1 MFSFCLSRSS
11 ASGPLWAACH
21 LAAEI
26 FQHAH
31 DDVEDAGI
39 VVNNQYSMAHR
50 AHGPLTERINAPL
63 FGKVPA
69 RCGRTRDV

>member
-50 AHGPLTERINAPL
+50 TTFLLKE
-63 FGKVPA
+63 
-69 RCGRTRDV
+69 